1 MPGLSAWF
9 EQLTRKDW
17 SDSEISAMLGIHQ
30 RCVLAY
36 AADNAWRERSAS
48 GGAVSVILT
57 QLLQSGQ
64 IDGALVNEAYV
75 ESGIVKNRFFIAHT
89 TDELRRA
96 QGSKYQTVHFTSQ
109 ALPLIRAFEGKLA
122 VVALPCDAAILR
134 RLCEKEETL
143 KAKIHSIITLFCA
156 HTSQPELTKR
166 IVDRVTAQENLPLT
180 DFHYKSGHWRGN
192 MTFTFGPEHTTLQ
205 IPYGRYSLYQN
216 LFFFCDRK
224 CLNCHDQFGYA
235 GDISAGDI
243 WLESMKTETIKHTA
257 LIARTNRGSQILAE
271 CEASGALVVKEST
284 ANFILQGQSRTAR
297 CHYNTSARHRVGKL
311 LGISIPDSVRTRVSL
326 IDWLIAFIV
335 LFNYRLSTT
344 KLGKKVIF
352 SMPKIVWKAYLYFF
366 KALESM

>member
-9 EQLTRKDW
+9 EQLTRKNW
-17 SDSEISAMLGIHQ
+17 SKEQISAMLGSQQ

-36 AADNAWRERSAS
+36 AAEPAWRERSAS
-48 GGAVSVILT
+48 GGAVSVILSH
-57 QLLQSGQ
+57 LLESGQ

-75 ESGIVKNRFFIAHT
+75 ESGIVKNRFFIART
-89 TDELRRA
+89 VEELHRS
-96 QGSKYQTVHFTSQ
+96 QGSKYQTVHFSSQ
-109 ALPLIRAFEGKLA
+109 ALPLIRTFEGKLA

-134 RLCEKEETL
+134 RQCEKEEAL
-143 KAKIHSIITLFCA
+143 NAKIHSIITLFCA

-166 IVDRVTAQENLPLT
+166 IVDRVKAQESLSLT

-192 MTFTFGPEHTTLQ
+192 MTFAFGPEHTLQ

-243 WLESMKTETIKHTA
+243 WLESMKTEAIKHTA
-257 LIARTNRGSQILAE
+257 LIARTDCGSQTIAE
-271 CEASGALVVKEST
+271 CETSGALVVKEST
-284 ANFILQGQSRTAR
+284 ANFILQGQSRTVR

-311 LGISIPDSVRTRVSL
+311 LRIAIPDSVHTRVSL

-344 KLGKKVIF
+344 KLGKKIIF
-352 SMPKIVWKAYLYFF
+352 TMPKIVWKAYLYFF